1 MQKGASI
8 GTCRM
13 PTQYL
18 SSTNRD
24 TKGEI
29 FVLLEFHTI
38 LK

>member
-1 MQKGASI
+1 MHKGGSI

-18 SSTNRD
+18 NSTNRN

>member
-1 MQKGASI
+1 MHKERSI

-29 FVLLEFHTI
+29 FVLLEFNTI